1 MFTKSMAVAVLA
13 VAPMD
18 KARTLIVVAQLR
30 RKVEYTI
37 SVYQNVRRPNWRKSR
52 VDLFL
57 SGVLQG
63 RDLLF
68 MILRRLTDRY
78 AAPSIV

>member
-37 SVYQNVRRPNWRKSR
+37 SVYQNVRRPNWRNLESTFFCLG
-52 VDLFL
+52 DF
-57 SGVLQG
+57 
-63 RDLLF
+63 RDAICYL
-68 MILRRLTDRY
+68 
-78 AAPSIV
+78 